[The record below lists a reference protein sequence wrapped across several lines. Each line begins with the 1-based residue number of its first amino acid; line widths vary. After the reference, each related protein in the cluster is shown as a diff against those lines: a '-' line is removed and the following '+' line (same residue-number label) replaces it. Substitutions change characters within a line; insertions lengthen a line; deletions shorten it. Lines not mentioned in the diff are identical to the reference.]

1 MYNNTYNPKPF
12 SLRDLDTLIDESTI
26 NNINRFAKT
35 FESIF
40 KNDNVDL
47 GSDKDESQSQS
58 QGQGLPMTK
67 LLAHDLIEVDDS
79 YQLIIDIPG
88 VSKENISMNVISQNT
103 FHIKVDKKTNNDL
116 KYLKRERTS
125 GMFMKQ
131 ISMPKDADLQSIT
144 AKYDNGMLNVFVLK
158 KTNPYDNIKVNIL

>member
-35 FESIF
+35 FENLF

-47 GSDKDESQSQS
+47 GFDKDEPKNQA
-58 QGQGLPMTK
+58 QGLAMIK
-67 LLAHDLIEVDDS
+67 FLAHDLFELEDS

-88 VSKENISMNVISQNT
+88 VSKESISINVTSPNT
-103 FHIKVDKKTNNDL
+103 FQIKVSRQTDDDL
-116 KYLKRERTS
+116 KYLKRERTP
-125 GMFMKQ
+125 GFFTKQ
-131 ISMPKDADLQSIT
+131 ISLPKDADLQSIK
-144 AKYDNGMLNVFVLK
+144 AKYDNGILNVYIIR
-158 KTNPYDNIKVNIL
+158 NIYSYDNIKVNIL

>member
-1 MYNNTYNPKPF
+1 MYNSTYNPKPF

-35 FESIF
+35 FENIF

-47 GSDKDESQSQS
+47 GFDKDESQS
-58 QGQGLPMTK
+58 QGLPMTK
-67 LLAHDLIEVDDS
+67 LLAHDLIELDDS

-88 VSKENISMNVISQNT
+88 VSKENISMNVISQNA
-103 FHIKVDKKTNNDL
+103 FQIKVDKKTNNDL

-131 ISMPKDADLQSIT
+131 ISMPKDADLQSIN
-144 AKYDNGMLNVFVLK
+144 AKYDNGMLNVLVLK